1 MACERGGEKRC
12 ERRGVRVRARCRIMR
27 LHLALP
33 QPWSIG
39 ATSVPPEPSA
49 RVTRTEISQPA
60 AHSGGL
66 ASKEQLAYTTPPVDT
81 LRSAG
86 DSRHVPYGG
95 SWY

>member
-1 MACERGGEKRC
+1 
-12 ERRGVRVRARCRIMR
+12 MR

-33 QPWSIG
+33 QPCSIG

-49 RVTRTEISQPA
+49 RVTRTEKSQAVHP
-60 AHSGGL
+60 GFL

-86 DSRHVPYGG
+86 DSHHVSYGG